1 MKLRYYFTIAK
12 LTFILLTPIVLL
24 ILPADYFDNGSV
36 VCLSRLIFNMEC
48 FACGLTRACMHL
60 IHLEFAQAAS
70 YNKLCFIVLPLAMV
84 LAVQW
89 FLKEWKSFKKYR
101 VTLPASQAS

>member
-12 LTFILLTPIVLL
+12 LAFILITPVVLL
-24 ILPADYFDNGSV
+24 ILPADYFDNGGV

-60 IHLEFAQAAS
+60 IHLDFAAAAS
-70 YNKLCFIVLPLAMV
+70 YNRLCFIVLPLLIV

-89 FLKEWKSFKKYR
+89 FLKEWKALKKYR
-101 VTLPASQAS
+101 LALRPAPAS